1 MNGLNISP
9 NTHVQIDRSL
19 RPTGRI
25 RQTLKK
31 ASMNYFALLN
41 LGIFT
46 GHRGNKIT
54 GYEGQEGE
62 GAGDARKF
70 SCKGKSFEYC
80 GSHL

>member
-1 MNGLNISP
+1 
-9 NTHVQIDRSL
+9 
-19 RPTGRI
+19 
-25 RQTLKK
+25 
-31 ASMNYFALLN
+31 MNYFALLN